1 MTTTDKMFIT
11 VDNYLHTLLVDPC
24 YNLGEVEITISGHPA
39 FSEFLLVLVT
49 HIYCNRPETN
59 STKNPCTSCSLNSIS
74 EKTLIKF
81 SYKIYLKEIKVKAQ
95 YSKMYMHCSEKAIRF
110 VLS

>member
-1 MTTTDKMFIT
+1 MTTTDKMLIT
-11 VDNYLHTLLVDPC
+11 VDNYLHTVLVYPC

-59 STKNPCTSCSLNSIS
+59 STKNPCAAAQCCSLNSIS
-74 EKTLIKF
+74 VKTLIKF
-81 SYKIYLKEIKVKAQ
+81 SYKIYLK
-95 YSKMYMHCSEKAIRF
+95 
-110 VLS
+110 